1 MKTSSRVRA
10 RALAH
15 CKELIGLMV
24 DCEFTIEDLE
34 LIAHHAKGALLEAT
48 ENQLMKMD
56 AAAAEKQGGAL

>member
-10 RALAH
+10 RDLAH

-24 DCEFTIEDLE
+24 DCEFTIEDFE
-34 LIAHHAKGALLEAT
+34 LIAHHAKGPLLEAT

>member
-10 RALAH
+10 RDLAH

-24 DCEFTIEDLE
+24 DCEFTIEDFE